1 MDEADSL
8 ERALAYHERT
18 KHHPGRYARGPG
30 RLDWSTQPDPW
41 RTYGADAP
49 RIELPFPEPWA
60 RPALEALEALDA
72 LEALEALDAVS
83 PAPLELATLSQ
94 LLERGLGITAWKEAG
109 ESRWALRANP
119 SSGNLHPTEGWLFLP
134 ALAGLP
140 GAGLYHYLSREHAL
154 EQRCALEA
162 AAWESL
168 TRGLPEGACLVA
180 LSSIPWR
187 EAWKYGERAWR
198 YCQHDVGHA
207 LGALRYAA
215 ATLGWTLTWIATPA
229 DAELA
234 ALLGLDRGEH
244 ADVEAEQPDLIAL
257 LDPRGEARAPE
268 PEWPDPGA
276 LAAVRA
282 GRWRGR
288 PSQLSPQHLRY
299 EAIERAEVAMR
310 KPRGAPPATPLPALP
325 PPAHPNRA
333 DAIVTILRRRSAVDF
348 DGVTRL
354 PRAAFLALLEALL
367 PAAGRP
373 PCDALGA
380 WRPRVHAVLAVHRV
394 DDLDPGL
401 YLLSRGGDAPLEAL
415 RAALRPEFLWET
427 PPATPAHLPLRLL
440 ARGDLREAAMIVSCQ
455 QEIARD
461 GAFALGFLAELGPT
475 LRELGPWA
483 WRALHHEA
491 GLAGQALYLQ
501 AEAAGIRATGIG
513 CFFDDLQHELL
524 GLSGDAW
531 HTIYHF
537 AAGGPVE
544 DTRVSTLPAYP
555 RART

>member
-1 MDEADSL
+1 MDETDSL

-41 RTYGADAP
+41 RTYDAGAP
-49 RIELPFPEPWA
+49 RIELPFPQPWA
-60 RPALEALEALDA
+60 RP
-72 LEALEALDAVS
+72 ALEALDAVS

-140 GAGLYHYLSREHAL
+140 GAGLYHYLSRDHAL
-154 EQRCALEA
+154 EQRCALDA
-162 AAWESL
+162 AAWVSL

-180 LSSIPWR
+180 LSSILWR

-234 ALLGLDRGEH
+234 TLLGLDRSEH
-244 ADVEAEQPDLIAL
+244 AGVEAELPDLIAL
-257 LDPRGEARAPE
+257 LDPRGEARAPM
-268 PEWPDPGA
+268 PEWPDPEA
-276 LAAVRA
+276 LAAARA
-282 GRWRGR
+282 GRWQGR
-288 PSQLSPQHLRY
+288 PSQLSPAHLRY
-299 EAIERAEVAMR
+299 EAIERAEVGMR

-325 PPAHPNRA
+325 RPALLNRA
-333 DAIVTILRRRSAVDF
+333 DAIATILRRRSAVNF
-348 DGVTRL
+348 DGVSRL
-354 PRAAFLALLEALL
+354 PRPAFLALLEALL

-401 YLLSRGGDAPLEAL
+401 YLLSRGGAPPLEAL

-427 PPATPAHLPLRLL
+427 PPGTPAHLPLRLL

-461 GAFALGFLAELGPT
+461 GAFALGFLAEFGPT

-483 WRALHHEA
+483 WRVLHHEA

-524 GLSGDAW
+524 GLTGDAW

-555 RART
+555 RARA